1 MPNRLK
7 SSLHLFHEPSL
18 WHKKGTPSSLRE
30 FRESLDFA
38 LLGGV
43 LHSHSDG
50 SADHGVV
57 AHRRLRLR
65 EEANQSPQTLDFTA
79 FDQLAR
85 Q

>member
-1 MPNRLK
+1 MDKRPFR
-7 SSLHLFHEPSL
+7 
-18 WHKKGTPSSLRE
+18 HKKGTPSFLRE

-38 LLGGV
+38 LLGGI

-50 SADHGVV
+50 SANHGVV

-65 EEANQSPQTLDFTA
+65 EGADQSPKTLDFTD
-79 FDQLAR
+79 FEQLAR

>member
-1 MPNRLK
+1 MWTNVQTD
-7 SSLHLFHEPSL
+7 
-18 WHKKGTPSSLRE
+18 KKGTPSFLRKFLE
-30 FRESLDFA
+30 ILDFA

-43 LHSHSDG
+43 LHSHSHGDG

-65 EEANQSPQTLDFTA
+65 EDANQSPQALDFTG
-79 FDQLAR
+79 FEQLAR